1 MSHIVLL
8 LFLFYFLCFFE
19 VKVGCLLW
27 VWVINMKAISKH
39 FSLNPYSDHISWT
52 FKRGCFP
59 SLPHKRIA
67 YIGPSSDRSSPLWC
81 KTRSSGP
88 NLINSEMWR
97 LQIDDPRTLDK
108 IWYFSMIW
116 LLWCT
121 QMCKCLHYLLWK
133 RFSKKNIYIYIYII
147 IENLAN
153 KWW

>member
-1 MSHIVLL
+1 MSHIVLF

-27 VWVINMKAISKH
+27 VWVIIMKAISKH

-116 LLWCT
+116 LFMVHANV
-121 QMCKCLHYLLWK
+121 QMLALFIMEKILK
-133 RFSKKNIYIYIYII
+133 IYIYIYIYLFI
-147 IENLAN
+147 LWKI
-153 KWW
+153 